1 MRLNAIWGLENKDKP
16 FDIQKAQV
24 DVMQVAEGGVFYDVL
39 PESQKFDVEDSK
51 TTDLEIMIS
60 LFIRQPQDNGYFI
73 YLVQGD
79 EVDNPFDLK
88 PMIDYVRPAGTRG
101 ILKTRDFGVKEL
113 QGDTYY
119 TLSKKG
125 ITSYVDGKLEDYEPL

>member
-1 MRLNAIWGLENKDKP
+1 
-16 FDIQKAQV
+16 
-24 DVMQVAEGGVFYDVL
+24 
-39 PESQKFDVEDSK
+39 
-51 TTDLEIMIS
+51 
-60 LFIRQPQDNGYFI
+60 
-73 YLVQGD
+73 VQGD